1 MSLRMSLGCIVRT
14 LKVCWDRGCLYL
26 IFDSLATDETKMNV
40 GERVW
45 GFK

>member
-26 IFDSLATDETKMNV
+26 IFDSLVTDETKMNV